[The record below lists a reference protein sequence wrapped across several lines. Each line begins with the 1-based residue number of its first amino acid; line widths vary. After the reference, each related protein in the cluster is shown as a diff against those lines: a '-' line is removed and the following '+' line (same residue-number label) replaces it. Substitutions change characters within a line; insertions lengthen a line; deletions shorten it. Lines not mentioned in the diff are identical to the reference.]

1 MILAQQIKHW
11 RPKMA
16 VEKIIELVGN
26 SQVSWE
32 DAAHNALSGA
42 AKSLHGIT
50 EMEIVRWTA
59 KVSSNEIV
67 EYRAAI
73 RVAFVVD

>member
-1 MILAQQIKHW
+1 
-11 RPKMA
+11 MA

-50 EMEIVRWTA
+50 GMEIVGWTA
-59 KVSSNEIV
+59 KVAGNEII

>member
-1 MILAQQIKHW
+1 
-11 RPKMA
+11 MA

-26 SQVSWE
+26 SQESWG
-32 DAAHNALSGA
+32 DAARNALFGA

-50 EMEIVRWTA
+50 EMEVVRWTA
-59 KVSSNEIV
+59 KVAGNEII